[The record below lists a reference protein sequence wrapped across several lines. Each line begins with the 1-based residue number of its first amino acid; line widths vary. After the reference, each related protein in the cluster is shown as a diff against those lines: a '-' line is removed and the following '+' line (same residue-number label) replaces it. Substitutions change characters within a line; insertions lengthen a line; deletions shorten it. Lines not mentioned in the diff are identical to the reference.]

1 MAPRSR
7 TFVYRPHAP
16 TPEAPMS
23 PRDIG
28 KLTRALARGMQQGD
42 EYDPKKYPP
51 AILAAAR
58 AMIGGH
64 K

>member
-7 TFVYRPHAP
+7 IFVYKPHTP
-16 TPEAPMS
+16 TPKAPMS
-23 PRDIG
+23 PLDIG

-42 EYDPKKYPP
+42 EYDPNEYPP